1 MEILEKTMKTN
12 MFKIVRSA
20 LAMALMVGA
29 SALAQASV
37 TYTYTSTAVGAF
49 GAGPYGTVTLNDTG
63 ADITFT
69 IALRSDLNFV
79 NTAGPY
85 SIFSFNSVGV
95 SAGDITNILFNGVAD
110 PDVTVVAP
118 GANQPFGST
127 FSLMLDCTGGGCVS
141 GSGGQHVD
149 PLTFTIKN
157 AEYSDFGFMAAGTS
171 AFFAS
176 DVICVTGSCNGS
188 TGAIGVVGQGGG
200 GGGGSV
206 PEPGSVSL
214 VALALLGL
222 GVARRRRS

>member
-1 MEILEKTMKTN
+1 MKAN
-12 MFKIVRSA
+12 MFKVVRSA

-63 ADITFT
+63 ADIAFT

-79 NTAGPY
+79 KSTGQN
-85 SIFSFNSVGV
+85 SIFSFNSLGV

-110 PDVTVVAP
+110 PDVTVIAP
-118 GANQPFGST
+118 GANQPFGTT
-127 FSLMLDCTGGGCVS
+127 FSLMLDCTGGGCAT
-141 GSGGQHVD
+141 GGQHVD

-176 DVICVTGSCNGS
+176 DAICVTGSCNGS
-188 TGAIGVVGQGGG
+188 SGPIGVVGQDGGG
-200 GGGGSV
+200 SSV

>member
-1 MEILEKTMKTN
+1 MKTN
-12 MFKIVRSA
+12 MFKVVRSV

-37 TYTYTSTAVGAF
+37 TYSYTSTAVGAF

-79 NTAGPY
+79 NTVGPY
-85 SIFSFNSVGV
+85 SIFSFNSLGV

-110 PDVTVVAP
+110 PDVTVIAP
-118 GANQPFGST
+118 GANQPFGTT
-127 FSLMLDCTGGGCVS
+127 FSLMLDCTGGGCAT
-141 GSGGQHVD
+141 GGQHVD

-188 TGAIGVVGQGGG
+188 SGSIGVVGQ
-200 GGGGSV
+200 GGGSV